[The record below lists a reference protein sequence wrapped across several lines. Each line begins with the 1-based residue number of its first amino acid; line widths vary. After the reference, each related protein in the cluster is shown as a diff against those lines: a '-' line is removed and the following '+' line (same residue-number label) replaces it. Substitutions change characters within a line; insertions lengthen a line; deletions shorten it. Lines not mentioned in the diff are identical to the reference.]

1 MKAVKKQNVLKK
13 RQQNEIN
20 KFKGQYFSYY
30 DDVKIYSHKI
40 IDW

>member
-1 MKAVKKQNVLKK
+1 MNEKNKKNQKINKK
-13 RQQNEIN
+13 KEDIN
-20 KFKGQYFSYY
+20 KFKTQYFSYY